1 MKSSRPL
8 VLIILDGWGYS
19 ENPEFNAIAQ
29 ANTPVWDKL
38 WEYSPHIL
46 LDASALA
53 VGLPEG
59 QMGNSEVGHLNLGAG
74 RVVYQDYT
82 RVSLAIKDGSFYK
95 NPNLINE
102 LSKTKQK
109 NAAVHIFGLLSDGG
123 VHSHEDHLIAMF
135 ELAAMQGLEKIYFHA
150 FLDGRDTPPQS
161 ATASIEKIEK
171 CFEKLGKGRFATIS
185 GRYYAMDRD
194 KRWDRVDK
202 AYRAIV
208 DAEAEFIEP
217 NALIALQNS
226 YLRGENDEFVKPTVI
241 EPAIKMQD
249 DDLIVFMNFRA
260 DRARQITRAFIEPDF
275 KDFQR
280 NRVIKLSNFV
290 CLTEYHKDFNTP
302 LAFPPQSLNNV
313 LGEVLSKNGLKQLR
327 IAETEKY
334 AHVTFFFNGG
344 EETVYEGE
352 DRILIPSPKVATY
365 DLQPEMSAPEMT
377 EKLIAA
383 IESNKYDVIICN
395 FANTDMV
402 GHTGFLDAAMK
413 AVETVDSCLGKII
426 SAVDQQDGEILITAD
441 HGNAEKLFDLETNQ
455 PHTAHTTNLVPFI
468 YVGKRQISFSKDQG
482 ILADVAPTM
491 LNLMAMSIPQE
502 MTGTPLINIEKG

>member
-1 MKSSRPL
+1 
-8 VLIILDGWGYS
+8 
-19 ENPEFNAIAQ
+19 
-29 ANTPVWDKL
+29 
-38 WEYSPHIL
+38 
-46 LDASALA
+46 
-53 VGLPEG
+53 
-59 QMGNSEVGHLNLGAG
+59 
-74 RVVYQDYT
+74 
-82 RVSLAIKDGSFYK
+82 
-95 NPNLINE
+95 
-102 LSKTKQK
+102 
-109 NAAVHIFGLLSDGG
+109 
-123 VHSHEDHLIAMF
+123 
-135 ELAAMQGLEKIYFHA
+135 
-150 FLDGRDTPPQS
+150 
-161 ATASIEKIEK
+161 
-171 CFEKLGKGRFATIS
+171 
-185 GRYYAMDRD
+185 
-194 KRWDRVDK
+194 
-202 AYRAIV
+202 
-208 DAEAEFIEP
+208 
-217 NALIALQNS
+217 
-226 YLRGENDEFVKPTVI
+226 
-241 EPAIKMQD
+241 
-249 DDLIVFMNFRA
+249 MNFRA

-280 NRVIKLSNFV
+280 NRFPKLSNFV

-365 DLQPEMSAPEMT
+365 DLQPEMSAPEVT

-413 AVETVDSCLGKII
+413 AVETVDHCLGKII

-468 YVGKRQISFSKDQG
+468 YVGKRQISFLKPQG

-502 MTGTPLINIEKG
+502 MTGTPLINPN